1 MMVRLRDT
9 EAAALEFEYESDK
22 NDKGSDDEPMVVT
35 IHLHEVNI
43 WNNNNNQQQQQ
54 SNECYYGVV
63 FGLNT
68 GEELMSET
76 ISADPSK
83 PIIWDRNRDYVILA
97 KDNPSDLDYVDLDVM
112 QFDYFPESETG
123 TSTGDR
129 LVGRVRFRLPIWPG
143 QKEVL
148 MAIREEEDGVLLY
161 KPTGSIKICIKIEPK
176 SVFIM
181 NKRRRQSQRVPEV
194 REDQVLIKVVA
205 ASINPVDYQR
215 MLGFFKTIDS
225 PPPVGSQ
232 VKKLKV
238 GDEVYGD
245 INEMSIDKPKN
256 FGTLAEYSAA
266 EEKLLALKPKNLSFV
281 EAASLP
287 VAIETAYEGLKRAD
301 FSAGKSI
308 LILGGS
314 GGVGTQIIQ
323 QNMFSGRR
331 KWLQQQAQ
339 PKLELL
345 KRLGADWSIDYTKEN
360 VEEIQEKF
368 DVVYDTVG
376 QVEQGLKVVKE
387 GGKVVSISKRAV
399 GAIFYGL
406 SSSGTTLE
414 KLEPYLEN
422 GKVKAVIDP
431 KGLFPF
437 VNTMEAFAYFET
449 SRATGKVVIY
459 PIS

>member
-181 NKRRRQSQRVPEV
+181 NKRRRQSQ
-194 REDQVLIKVVA
+194 L
-205 ASINPVDYQR
+205 
-215 MLGFFKTIDS
+215 
-225 PPPVGSQ
+225 
-232 VKKLKV
+232 
-238 GDEVYGD
+238 
-245 INEMSIDKPKN
+245 
-256 FGTLAEYSAA
+256 
-266 EEKLLALKPKNLSFV
+266 
-281 EAASLP
+281 
-287 VAIETAYEGLKRAD
+287 
-301 FSAGKSI
+301 
-308 LILGGS
+308 
-314 GGVGTQIIQ
+314 
-323 QNMFSGRR
+323 
-331 KWLQQQAQ
+331 
-339 PKLELL
+339 
-345 KRLGADWSIDYTKEN
+345 
-360 VEEIQEKF
+360 
-368 DVVYDTVG
+368 
-376 QVEQGLKVVKE
+376 KE
-387 GGKVVSISKRAV
+387 GGKVMSISKPAL

-437 VNTMEAFAYFET
+437 ANTMETFVYLET
-449 SRATGKVVIY
+449 SRATRKVVIY
-459 PIS
+459 PIP